1 MFISPSP
8 NGKLLVIALTAL
20 VPASNL
26 IYIYYN

>member
-8 NGKLLVIALTAL
+8 NGKLVIALTAL
-20 VPASNL
+20 VPASDL